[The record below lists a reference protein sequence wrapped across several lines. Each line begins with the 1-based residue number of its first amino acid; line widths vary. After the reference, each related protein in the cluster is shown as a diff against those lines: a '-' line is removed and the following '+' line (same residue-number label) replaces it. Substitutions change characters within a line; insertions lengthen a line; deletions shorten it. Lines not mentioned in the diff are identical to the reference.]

1 METFRNS
8 QEAFQ
13 DAIRQGEL
21 EDTDNNISFKDRLS
35 NIKLILED
43 ITLNSNWGRTREDFY
58 DVDDQC
64 DYLETQ
70 LEHLVLQ
77 VKYTNVRRD
86 I

>member
-13 DAIRQGEL
+13 DAIKQGEL

>member
-1 METFRNS
+1 MNPIKEGWEGFKD
-8 QEAFQ
+8 EQ
-13 DAIRQGEL
+13 DGWDEKNKSYNL
-21 EDTDNNISFKDRLS
+21 SFKDRLS